1 MTSNTPLTDLLLRKI
16 KTDGA
21 ERVEVW
27 DDRVPGLGVRVSSA
41 GTKSFVLLY
50 RLDCKAKRMTLGR
63 YPVLSLLEARELAQQ
78 ALNKLTKGDD
88 PQAER
93 QEKRSY
99 PRFDEVFSEFLRL
112 HCDRKN
118 RENTA
123 RETERVLRSRFLTK
137 WASKDLR
144 GIRKHDVLAVI
155 DGILDEGKPSAA
167 NHAFAAIR
175 KLFSWSVTRGIVE
188 VNPCTGIGMPA
199 AAVERERVLSNDE
212 LVAVWRAASTTG
224 YPYGT
229 IVKLLILT
237 AQRRNEVT
245 GMRWSEIDREAATWS
260 MPAERVKNGRFHQ
273 IPLPPTACALIDA
286 VPRANEAFVFP
297 ARGNGDRSFSGF
309 SKLKARLDEVS
320 GVSDWTLHDLRR
332 TAATGLAGLGVS
344 PHVVEKLLNHTT
356 GALGGVAGIYNRFQ
370 YMPEMRAA
378 LLKWERHIEAL
389 VAAQTEPRSAPVNRV
404 T

>member
-1 MTSNTPLTDLLLRKI
+1 MGSNASLTDLLLRKI

-27 DDRVPGLGVRVSSA
+27 DDRVPGLGVRVSSS

-50 RLDCKAKRMTLGR
+50 RQNGKSKRMTLGR
-63 YPVLSLLEARELAQQ
+63 YPVLSLLDAREMATQ

-88 PQAER
+88 PQAEK
-93 QEKRSY
+93 QENRSY
-99 PRFDEVFSEFLRL
+99 PRFDKVVDEFVRL
-112 HCDRKN
+112 HCNRQN
-118 RENTA
+118 RESTA
-123 RETERVLRSRFLTK
+123 RETERLLRVRFLPK
-137 WASKDLR
+137 WAGRD
-144 GIRKHDVLAVI
+144 IREIGKRDVLAI
-155 DGILDEGKPSAA
+155 LDGIMDDGTPSAA
-167 NHAFAAIR
+167 NHALSAVR
-175 KLFSWSVTRGIVE
+175 KLFNWSVSRSIIDVS
-188 VNPCTGIGMPA
+188 PCTGISKPA
-199 AAVERERVLSNDE
+199 ATVERERVLSDDE
-212 LVAVWRAASTTG
+212 LVAVWQAAATTG

-245 GMRWSEIDREAATWS
+245 GMRWSEIDTVAGTWS

-273 IPLPPTACALIDA
+273 IPLPPAACTLIEA
-286 VPRANEAFVFP
+286 VPSDNEAYVFP
-297 ARGNGDRSFSGF
+297 ARGNEERSFSGF
-309 SKLKARLDEVS
+309 SKLKARLDQVS

-332 TAATGLAGLGVS
+332 TAATGLAGLGVA

-370 YMPEMRAA
+370 YMPEMREA

-389 VAAQTEPRSAPVNRV
+389 VAAKCQA
-404 T
+404 